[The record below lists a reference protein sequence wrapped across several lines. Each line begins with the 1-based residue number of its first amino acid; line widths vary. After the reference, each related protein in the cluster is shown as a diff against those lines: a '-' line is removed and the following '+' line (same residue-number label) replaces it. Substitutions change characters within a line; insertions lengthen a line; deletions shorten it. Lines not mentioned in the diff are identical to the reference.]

1 MSNWLTKKLREFS
14 HKINWN
20 LSLRVIEILVLV
32 GGLYLAIV
40 QISDL
45 RKVNSG
51 QIALDITRD
60 IYSTERYQN
69 NPALIKLIEE
79 NKPILVANKGPFQ
92 EQDLDNL
99 LGEWDLIARF
109 NRLEIL
115 PDDLV
120 YQQFSFDI
128 VKAYTNIEIKSYIRN
143 IRKKYNDDLM
153 FADFEWLAQWAEA
166 TSKNK

>member
-1 MSNWLTKKLREFS
+1 MKTLSAQKLKDLFGKVNWDLT
-14 HKINWN
+14 
-20 LSLRVIEILVLV
+20 LRVIEIVVLV

-60 IYSTERYQN
+60 IYSDERYPN
-69 NPALIKLIEE
+69 NPKIVKLIQR
-79 NKPILVANKGPFQ
+79 NQPILVSNGGSV
-92 EQDLDNL
+92 EEENLDNL
-99 LGEWDLIARF
+99 LGEWDLVARL
-109 NRLEIL
+109 NKLGIL

-128 VKAYTNIEIKSYIRN
+128 VKANTNNEIKSYISN
-143 IRKKYNDDLM
+143 IRKKYNDDLL

>member
-1 MSNWLTKKLREFS
+1 MKNLSVKKLTKFLNLSNWNSILHVVE
-14 HKINWN
+14 I
-20 LSLRVIEILVLV
+20 VILV
-32 GGLYLAIV
+32 GGLYLVIV
-40 QISDL
+40 QISDS

-60 IYSTERYQN
+60 IYSDERYPN
-69 NPALIKLIEE
+69 NPQLIKLIQR
-79 NKPILVANKGPFQ
+79 NQPILVSNGGSI
-92 EQDLDNL
+92 EEEDLDNL
-99 LGEWDLIARF
+99 LGEWDLVARL
-109 NRLEIL
+109 NQLGIL

-128 VKAYTNIEIKSYIRN
+128 VKANTNEEIKSYIGDVR
-143 IRKKYNDDLM
+143 RKYNDDLL